1 MKRSILRGHVS
12 PAFSR
17 KLRGIGSRRH
27 DASQKRLWKINVLPA
42 RAFVRSFAFSFLPFS
57 LRFFFVHEK
66 ENISFFS
73 ITSFDF
79 EKRIERT
86 NISFSFFLF
95 FTNGKE
101 SYIIFVDTSLYES
114 FDFEKRG
121 RNGLTNI
128 VDRYYYYYYSTTRRF
143 HSDDRGGAGK
153 RGLRAIMETR
163 FRASLKDRLRVV

>member
-1 MKRSILRGHVS
+1 MEN
-12 PAFSR
+12 
-17 KLRGIGSRRH
+17 
-27 DASQKRLWKINVLPA
+27 QCTT
-42 RAFVRSFAFSFLPFS
+42 RAGVRSFAFAFLPFS
-57 LRFFFVHEK
+57 LRFFL
-66 ENISFFS
+66 S
-73 ITSFDF
+73 TR
-79 EKRIERT
+79 KRIYIVLLNNVFRSRKEDRT
-86 NISFSFFLF
+86 DEYLFLF

-101 SYIIFVDTSLYES
+101 SYIIFVYTSLYES

-143 HSDDRGGAGK
+143 HSDDRVGGGAGK

>member
-42 RAFVRSFAFSFLPFS
+42 DAGVRSFVRFLLSSVFSS
-57 LRFFFVHEK
+57 FFFCPREREYIVLLNNVFRSRK
-66 ENISFFS
+66 E
-73 ITSFDF
+73 D
-79 EKRIERT
+79 RT
-86 NISFSFFLF
+86 DEYLFLF

-101 SYIIFVDTSLYES
+101 SYIIFVYTSLYES

-128 VDRYYYYYYSTTRRF
+128 YRLIVIIIIIIIQRRDDSTPMIEEG
-143 HSDDRGGAGK
+143 RGKGIYEPLWK
-153 RGLRAIMETR
+153 LGLEPR
-163 FRASLKDRLRVV
+163 

>member
-1 MKRSILRGHVS
+1 MVSARGDTTLHRSGYGKSMYYPPMRARSFVRFLLSSVFSSFFFCPREREYIVLLNNVFR
-12 PAFSR
+12 SR
-17 KLRGIGSRRH
+17 KE
-27 DASQKRLWKINVLPA
+27 D
-42 RAFVRSFAFSFLPFS
+42 
-57 LRFFFVHEK
+57 
-66 ENISFFS
+66 
-73 ITSFDF
+73 
-79 EKRIERT
+79 RT
-86 NISFSFFLF
+86 DEYLFLF

-101 SYIIFVDTSLYES
+101 SYIIFVYTSLYES

-153 RGLRAIMETR
+153 RDLRAIMETR

>member
-1 MKRSILRGHVS
+1 MVSARGDTTLHRSGYGKS
-12 PAFSR
+12 MYYP
-17 KLRGIGSRRH
+17 
-27 DASQKRLWKINVLPA
+27 PM
-42 RAFVRSFAFSFLPFS
+42 RAFVRSFVFSFLPFS
-57 LRFFFVHEK
+57 LRFFFCPREREYIVLLNNVFRSRK
-66 ENISFFS
+66 E
-73 ITSFDF
+73 D
-79 EKRIERT
+79 RT
-86 NISFSFFLF
+86 DEYLFLF

-101 SYIIFVDTSLYES
+101 SYIIFVYTSLYES

-153 RGLRAIMETR
+153 RDLRAIMETR

>member
-42 RAFVRSFAFSFLPFS
+42 RAFVRSLSPFFRFLFVFFCPREREYIVLLNNVF
-57 LRFFFVHEK
+57 RFRK
-66 ENISFFS
+66 E
-73 ITSFDF
+73 D
-79 EKRIERT
+79 RT
-86 NISFSFFLF
+86 DEYLFLF

-101 SYIIFVDTSLYES
+101 SYIIFVYTSLYES

-143 HSDDRGGAGK
+143 HSDDRVGGGAGK

>member
-128 VDRYYYYYYSTTRRF
+128 YRLIVIIIIIIIQRRDDSTPMIEEG
-143 HSDDRGGAGK
+143 RGKGVYESLWK
-153 RGLRAIMETR
+153 LGLEPR
-163 FRASLKDRLRVV
+163 

>member
-42 RAFVRSFAFSFLPFS
+42 RAFVRSLSPFFRFLFV
-57 LRFFFVHEK
+57 FFL
-66 ENISFFS
+66 S
-73 ITSFDF
+73 TR
-79 EKRIERT
+79 KRIYIVLLNNVFRSRKEDRT
-86 NISFSFFLF
+86 DEYLFLF

-101 SYIIFVDTSLYES
+101 SYIIFVYTSLYES

-143 HSDDRGGAGK
+143 HSDDRVGGGAGK